1 MAECPQSHF
10 SSHHSHHWPQSLSV
24 TLSPKLKLSHL
35 SHGLVLSHSGSLV
48 SGLAHSLSRTQGR
61 RCALYRRLAFKL
73 VVVLCVVSRRRQK
86 QTESTSDPSAGG
98 RCHLL
103 ASARLVSFLHSQLV
117 PGQAHSFTSN
127 ARLLPFHSNSKN
139 QTNRE
144 ERTGLSW
151 CFASFVR
158 LCARFCPAH
167 ASEYA
172 SALFFSDLV

>member
-117 PGQAHSFTSN
+117 PGQASAFSLKFEESDQQRRKN
-127 ARLLPFHSNSKN
+127 WFVVVLRLICSSLRPL
-139 QTNRE
+139 
-144 ERTGLSW
+144 LS
-151 CFASFVR
+151 CS
-158 LCARFCPAH
+158 CI
-167 ASEYA
+167 
-172 SALFFSDLV
+172 